1 MGDTKLKPIKVMRV
15 SETSVRR
22 FGEKKIF
29 LELEIWRTGERT
41 SKFIVSN
48 PIYEMNHSLLLVVYA
63 LAMSN

>member
-1 MGDTKLKPIKVMRV
+1 MRV